1 MEKNKLDYY
10 EKKLINEK
18 KKVNNLIENMR
29 KNETIDSKSEIASEL
44 SFYDNHPSD
53 LATEINDIEKGM
65 ALRENETTIL
75 EKIDAAINRIQDG
88 TYGICKNCGKKISEK
103 RLEFLP
109 YAENCVECQTKM
121 ASIKPRPEEN
131 RPVEEEVLGYPFST
145 GYRRY
150 NSKTGFD
157 LEDSYDAVQNFDK
170 RPNTMDHFY
179 DDDEYVDFMDKVSNA
194 QYKDQLPD

>member
-18 KKVNNLIENMR
+18 KKVNDLLENMR

-53 LATEINDIEKGM
+53 LATEISDIERGM
-65 ALRENETTIL
+65 AFRENETTIL

-88 TYGICKNCGKKISEK
+88 SYGICKNCGKKISEE

-109 YAENCVECQTKM
+109 YAENCVECQTKIS
-121 ASIKPRPEEN
+121 SIKPRPGEN

-145 GYRRY
+145 GFRRY
-150 NSKTGFD
+150 SSKTGFD

-170 RPNTMDHFY
+170 RPNTMDDFI